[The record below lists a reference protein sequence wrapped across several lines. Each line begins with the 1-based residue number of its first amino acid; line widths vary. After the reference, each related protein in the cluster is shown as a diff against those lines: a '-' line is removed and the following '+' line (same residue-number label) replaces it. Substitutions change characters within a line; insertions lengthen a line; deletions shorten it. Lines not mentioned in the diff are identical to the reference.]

1 METFTPRT
9 DILPLA
15 QQQLW
20 PELRPVKTLGYVLY
34 GGTAVALRLGHRQSV
49 DFDFFT
55 SHPVDRGELRQHLPF
70 LREAEVTQENGN
82 TFEVITASGVK
93 VSFFGGLDFE
103 RTGEPQETTDG
114 VLLVASLPDLMAM
127 KVILQRSAAKDY
139 QDIAAMVRAGVRVDL
154 GLAAAEQM
162 IKPTFPPSELLK
174 ALVYFEGG
182 DMRRLSPEDRAVLK
196 AAAAAVKSL
205 PVVELKPRLTLGE
218 TAWVTCCPIDPG
230 FEMEAGAFLLE
241 FSKVTLAHNVARQA
255 HDLRRL
261 VRINR
266 TSWGDDQGLSE

>member
-1 METFTPRT
+1 M
-9 DILPLA
+9 
-15 QQQLW
+15 
-20 PELRPVKTLGYVLY
+20 
-34 GGTAVALRLGHRQSV
+34 

-55 SHPVDRGELRQHLPF
+55 SRPVDRGELRQHLPF
-70 LREAEVTQENGN
+70 LREAEVTQDNGN

-93 VSFFGGLDFE
+93 VSFFGGLDFG

-114 VLLVASLPDLMAM
+114 VLLVASLTDLMATTV

-139 QDIAAMVRAGVRVDL
+139 QDIAAMVRAGVRVDH

-162 IKPTFPPSELLK
+162 LKPTFPPSESLK

-182 DMRRLSPEDRAVLK
+182 DLRRLSPEDRAVLK

-218 TAWVTCCPIDPG
+218 TT
-230 FEMEAGAFLLE
+230 
-241 FSKVTLAHNVARQA
+241 
-255 HDLRRL
+255 
-261 VRINR
+261 
-266 TSWGDDQGLSE
+266 

>member
-55 SHPVDRGELRQHLPF
+55 SRPVDRGELRQHLPF
-70 LREAEVTQENGN
+70 LREAEVTQDNGN

-93 VSFFGGLDFE
+93 VSFFGGLDFG
-103 RTGEPQETTDG
+103 RTGESQETTDG
-114 VLLVASLPDLMAM
+114 VLLVASLADLMAM
-127 KVILQRSAAKDY
+127 KVKVILQRSAAKDY

-154 GLAAAEQM
+154 GLAAAVQM
-162 IKPTFPPSELLK
+162 LKPTFPPSESLK

-182 DMRRLSPEDRAVLK
+182 DLRRLSPEDRAVLK

-205 PVVELKPRLTLGE
+205 PVVELKSRLTLSE
-218 TAWVTCCPIDPG
+218 TA
-230 FEMEAGAFLLE
+230 
-241 FSKVTLAHNVARQA
+241 
-255 HDLRRL
+255 
-261 VRINR
+261 
-266 TSWGDDQGLSE
+266 